1 MSFVLVSG
9 ASGYIA
15 QHTIRILLEKGYK
28 VIGTVRTQEKADSV
42 AQLFNSDNLVLEL
55 VPELAKIDAF
65 DHVFEKYNTQIK
77 HVIHTASPVRY
88 NMTDFENEM
97 LLPAINGT
105 RSVLESIKK
114 FSADSVET
122 VVYTSSIS
130 ALANPAGIFK
140 PETTLTEETWNPD
153 TWNDAI
159 KDVHSAYY
167 GSKTFAERSTWEF
180 IKENR
185 DQLKFQLTTICPGYV
200 LGPQAFDENAKGA
213 LCYSGEL
220 VNGILNSKPGDVID
234 QHLAGSFIDVRDV
247 AKAHVLPLEDPKF
260 AGQRLVLMNERFAL
274 QDVADFINENYPELK
289 GKISV
294 GNPGAGKDIVAT
306 TSKYD
311 NSKTRKLLGF
321 EFVPFE
327 QSVTDSVNQILA
339 ANKE

>member
-130 ALANPAGIFK
+130 ALANPAGMLDSMTFWF
-140 PETTLTEETWNPD
+140 LANFLFCLGM
-153 TWNDAI
+153 
-159 KDVHSAYY
+159 HRSA
-167 GSKTFAERSTWEF
+167 
-180 IKENR
+180 
-185 DQLKFQLTTICPGYV
+185 C
-200 LGPQAFDENAKGA
+200 
-213 LCYSGEL
+213 
-220 VNGILNSKPGDVID
+220 NGHF
-234 QHLAGSFIDVRDV
+234 HL
-247 AKAHVLPLEDPKF
+247 LPKF
-260 AGQRLVLMNERFAL
+260 LKEARGTPGTQSRCQGVL
-274 QDVADFINENYPELK
+274 Q
-289 GKISV
+289 
-294 GNPGAGKDIVAT
+294 
-306 TSKYD
+306 
-311 NSKTRKLLGF
+311 
-321 EFVPFE
+321 
-327 QSVTDSVNQILA
+327 
-339 ANKE
+339 

>member
-15 QHTIRILLEKGYK
+15 QHTIRILLAKGYK

-42 AQLFNSDNLVLEL
+42 ARLFNNDNLALEL
-55 VPELAKIDAF
+55 VPELADIDAF

-105 RSVLESIKK
+105 KSVLESIKK

-130 ALANPAGIFK
+130 ALANPAGIFE
-140 PETTLTEETWNPD
+140 PETTLTEESWNPD
-153 TWNDAI
+153 TWEDAI
-159 KDVHSAYY
+159 KDVRSAYF
-167 GSKTFAERSTWEF
+167 GSKTFAERSTWQF
-180 IKENR
+180 IEENR
-185 DQLKFQLTTICPGYV
+185 DQVKFQLTTICPGYV
-200 LGPQAFDENAKGA
+200 LGPQAFDENAKGH

-220 VNGILNSKPGDVID
+220 VNGILTSKPGDTID
-234 QHLAGSFIDVRDV
+234 QHLAGAFIDVRDV
-247 AKAHVLPLEDPKF
+247 ARAHVLPLEDHRF
-260 AGQRLVLMNERFAL
+260 ANQRLVLMNKRFAL
-274 QDVADFINENYPELK
+274 QDVADYISGNFPELK

-294 GNPGAGKDIVAT
+294 GVPGSGADTVET

-311 NSKTRKLLGF
+311 NSKTRELLGF
-321 EFVPFE
+321 DFVPFE
-327 QSVTDSVNQILA
+327 KSVTDSVDQILA